1 MLDGRQD
8 FVDGVVVDGRLARD
22 ASPVGLVVEGVDG
35 QEVALLAAEAQDG
48 GHVGAELGDVTTTS
62 TLAVEKPIAS
72 DVFSTTKVALNN
84 TITSLVKECTTSLPK
99 IRTLDI
105 HSRAREEKKSS
116 THLDLNPRF
125 KNCPI
130 NQQQLLPKLR
140 TKNVKL

>member
-72 DVFSTTKVALNN
+72 DVFATTKVALK
-84 TITSLVKECTTSLPK
+84 TTMTSSVKERTTSLPK
-99 IRTLDI
+99 IRTLQ
-105 HSRAREEKKSS
+105 SERREKVQ
-116 THLDLNPRF
+116 HPLGF
-125 KNCPI
+125 KPTTF
-130 NQQQLLPKLR
+130 LPGHYLFYH
-140 TKNVKL
+140 